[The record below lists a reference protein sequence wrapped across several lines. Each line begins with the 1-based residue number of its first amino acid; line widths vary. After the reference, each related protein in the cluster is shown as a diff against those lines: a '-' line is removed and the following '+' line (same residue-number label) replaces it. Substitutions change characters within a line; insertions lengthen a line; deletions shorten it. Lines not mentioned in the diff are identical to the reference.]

1 MKLNY
6 DEPPSNF
13 AFKFNLR
20 RYITVRQLEALVRL
34 SEALARMHCRADVQP
49 RHVREA
55 RRLLSESI
63 IAVEARDLTL
73 DEEDGEDEV
82 EDLGQGLTLVHVRA

>member
-1 MKLNY
+1 LKLNY

-55 RRLLSESI
+55 RR
-63 IAVEARDLTL
+63 
-73 DEEDGEDEV
+73 
-82 EDLGQGLTLVHVRA
+82 QGLTLVHFPAQPEPFLTQSTPLKTPKPHSTP